1 MNSSTDSNGLGTNS
15 TTSLHEIGGIAYL
28 LIYASEVIPYTVINL
43 LAVLV
48 GVLGK
53 ISIYYSTTPFN
64 IYVTVKLN

>member
-53 ISIYYSTTPFN
+53 YLFIILQRHSTSTLQSN
-64 IYVTVKLN
+64 